1 MAVFPRNCAE
11 EKVQTGSA
19 AAGGHRRVATRK
31 TTGDLTTRRG
41 AGDPV
46 RRAEW
51 TTVLRYGHLR
61 SALVVVDACVR
72 TEWEPPTLRAALS
85 ISTRPSRRLLD
96 ASCLSNDAH
105 SRLCCNGVRVVAKP
119 REGPDVPRDRE
130 AQKRLRS
137 REQVSSRDVQKLV
150 RGRGLDRPLARSPI
164 GEESRRS
171 PTFTSLRA
179 VHVTA
184 TPCAT
189 WWLGR
194 PLLNTSQT
202 DSFQ

>member
-1 MAVFPRNCAE
+1 M
-11 EKVQTGSA
+11 
-19 AAGGHRRVATRK
+19 ATRK

-41 AGDPV
+41 AGDPA

-51 TTVLRYGHLR
+51 MTVSRYGHLQ

-72 TEWEPPTLRAALS
+72 TEWEPPTLRAALWV
-85 ISTRPSRRLLD
+85 STRPSRRLLD
-96 ASCLSNDAH
+96 ASCNHAH

-137 REQVSSRDVQKLV
+137 QEQVSSRDVQKFV

-184 TPCAT
+184 TPCST